1 MVKRVHDGGGIEMI
15 SNRLAGL
22 SCETCG
28 HYDNHNEGLKEKK
41 EFWYDEIKCE
51 CSCHV
56 EESE

>member
-1 MVKRVHDGGGIEMI
+1 MK

-51 CSCHV
+51 CSCHK
-56 EESE
+56 EESK